1 MNPVLRALQD
11 LLTGGKKTKKLQSG
25 TRDNQITNRMVDR
38 RQLPENQRENIPQR
52 PLQRLMQA
60 GNLGATDNQVQG
72 GGLNPVDPQFG
83 AVGRYNQM
91 QNIQGGNFMPSIT
104 PVQPN
109 NLRYRQGPQPT
120 QSWYDF

>member
-11 LLTGGKKTKKLQSG
+11 LLTGGKKMKQKPMATAAKP
-25 TRDNQITNRMVDR
+25 M
-38 RQLPENQRENIPQR
+38 LPQAQ
-52 PLQRLMQA
+52 PLQKLMRA